1 MQALQL
7 HTHAFKDPHIILLP
21 VIVIVVKYISLNIL
35 LVFWWVSFLHCSSLS
50 CLIQILY
57 EFQWTDQ
64 HGCEVNPQE
73 DIKIM
78 QISGPNFFF
87 K

>member
-1 MQALQL
+1 MQALQV
-7 HTHAFKDPHIILLP
+7 HSCFQGPAYHIASSYCYCCQVYLTQHLIDF
-21 VIVIVVKYISLNIL
+21 
-35 LVFWWVSFLHCSSLS
+35 LVGFFLHCSSLS
-50 CLIQILY
+50 CSIQILY

-73 DIKIM
+73 DIKIV
-78 QISGPNFFF
+78 QISGSIFIFF